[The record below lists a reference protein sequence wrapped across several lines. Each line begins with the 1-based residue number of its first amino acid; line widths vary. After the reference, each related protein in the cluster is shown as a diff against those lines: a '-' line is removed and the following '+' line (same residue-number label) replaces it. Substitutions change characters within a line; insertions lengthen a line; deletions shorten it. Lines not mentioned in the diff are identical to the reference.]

1 LYKSLNALEFLKLES
16 RDTRLSQNN
25 RDMGFISRYICM
37 LIEIYIRVFVVVL
50 AKLPVNVI
58 IVIVGLIKKVG

>member
-1 LYKSLNALEFLKLES
+1 
-16 RDTRLSQNN
+16 
-25 RDMGFISRYICM
+25 M